1 MECIKRLFVQ
11 IILFFYVW
19 NISWISALERGF
31 IMILIDDQIISPI
44 LVKSLQELN
53 VPVFKQGNRSEMSKS
68 LQLMDANDFFQL

>member
-1 MECIKRLFVQ
+1 
-11 IILFFYVW
+11 
-19 NISWISALERGF
+19 
-31 IMILIDDQIISPI
+31 MILIDDQIISPI